1 MRSQS
6 NQFQKRL
13 AEEMQGKKEL
23 ELGLETRLNDMRRAI
38 EQKQREI
45 DTMANKM
52 TLPIDTDIMRMK
64 IQKDIEG
71 RHRVEMEQK
80 QYEVDRLG
88 EQFYEAKRQLDVVKT
103 QLDTQRHEFE
113 KDVAE
118 LKEKGRK
125 EASDLMVENQSLQAK
140 ADDKKD
146 RELIRQLRRDL
157 DTHKRKNQEIMS
169 ECTEL
174 RRERDLI
181 KLEKNEQ
188 FVQFTKDLEEERGN
202 KRNIQSEL
210 ERNDFKMKHQQEDVQ
225 KMQLKLEK
233 KQAELHR
240 AHSDNNSKDQILR
253 TREQMIESL
262 QRQITQL
269 KDDIRVKE
277 VEIDSI
283 QKRRAED
290 DRDREFMNRE
300 ERSRAQKELDKCEK
314 QIRELQ
320 TQKQIEYNTAQTKIE
335 NL

>member
-71 RHRVEMEQK
+71 RHRIEMEQK
-80 QYEVDRLG
+80 QYEVERLG
-88 EQFYEAKRQLDVVKT
+88 EQYYEAKRQLDVVKT

-140 ADDKKD
+140 ADDRKD

-188 FVQFTKDLEEERGN
+188 FV
-202 KRNIQSEL
+202 
-210 ERNDFKMKHQQEDVQ
+210 
-225 KMQLKLEK
+225 
-233 KQAELHR
+233 
-240 AHSDNNSKDQILR
+240 
-253 TREQMIESL
+253 
-262 QRQITQL
+262 
-269 KDDIRVKE
+269 
-277 VEIDSI
+277 
-283 QKRRAED
+283 
-290 DRDREFMNRE
+290 
-300 ERSRAQKELDKCEK
+300 
-314 QIRELQ
+314 
-320 TQKQIEYNTAQTKIE
+320 
-335 NL
+335 